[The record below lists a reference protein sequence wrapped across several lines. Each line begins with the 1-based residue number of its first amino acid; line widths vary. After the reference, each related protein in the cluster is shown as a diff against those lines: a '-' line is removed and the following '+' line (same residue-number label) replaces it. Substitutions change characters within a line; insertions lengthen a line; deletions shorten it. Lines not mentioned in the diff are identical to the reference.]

1 MSTETAM
8 SETQRDIP
16 AFFEDHMAAL
26 GLYEAFE
33 KKLYKQ
39 FPQAGRRIQ
48 KTQITFFNRHV
59 FACVSFAQV
68 RRKKDMPDPYITLTL
83 GLPYSLNSSRVSV
96 KCEPYP
102 GRWTTH
108 IVIGSEDEL
117 DEQLFSWVKEAWDF
131 SMAKRTRKKQES
143 RN

>member
-1 MSTETAM
+1 MN
-8 SETQRDIP
+8 ETQRDIP

-26 GLYEAFE
+26 ALYEAFE
-33 KKLYKQ
+33 KKLYAR
-39 FPQAGRRIQ
+39 FPEAAVRIQ
-48 KTQITFFNRHV
+48 KTQITFYSRHV
-59 FACVSFAQV
+59 FACVSFTQV

-83 GLPYSLNSSRVSV
+83 GLPYSLNSSRVSA

-108 IVIGSEDEL
+108 IVIGSENEL

-131 SMAKRTRKKQES
+131 SMAKRAGKKQGTQ
-143 RN
+143 N